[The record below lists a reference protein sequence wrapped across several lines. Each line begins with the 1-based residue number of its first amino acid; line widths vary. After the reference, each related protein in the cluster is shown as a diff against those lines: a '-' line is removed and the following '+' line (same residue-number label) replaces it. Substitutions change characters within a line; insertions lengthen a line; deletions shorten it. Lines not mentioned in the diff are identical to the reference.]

1 VDTDVVATVIKFDDN
16 DDLTT
21 TFSLSNSMF
30 SMHIDKLIILIWV
43 SMSIFGSFVVDKL
56 FMLVVKSGN
65 RFPAV
70 IAAMQLQ
77 HQPSDVTEG
86 L

>member
-1 VDTDVVATVIKFDDN
+1 
-16 DDLTT
+16 
-21 TFSLSNSMF
+21 
-30 SMHIDKLIILIWV
+30 
-43 SMSIFGSFVVDKL
+43 MSIFGSFVVDKL

-77 HQPSDVTEG
+77 HQPYDVTEG